1 MRRREFIAGLGGAV
15 AWPLAARAQKAVVPV
30 IGFLNSRSPD
40 DAAHL
45 VAAFRGGLSE
55 GGFVEGRNVTIEYR
69 WALGQ
74 YDRLAAQAAELV
86 HKPVAVLVSLGSD
99 VTALAAKAATATI
112 PIVFATAA
120 DPIELG
126 LVASFNRPGGNIT
139 GVSFLAEALVAKRLE
154 LLHEIVPVA
163 ASIGYLVNPTSP
175 QVEAQ
180 IKNAENAAR
189 ILGVRLVILNASTP
203 SEIEVAFAILAERRS
218 GALMTAA
225 DPFFFGLRN
234 QLAALAARDAVPAI
248 YQVREMVDAGGLM
261 SYGPDL
267 SDVFRIVGGYVG
279 RILKGDKPADLPVQ
293 QATKV
298 ELIINL
304 KTAKTL
310 GLTVPLALLGRAD
323 EVIE

>member
-1 MRRREFIAGLGGAV
+1 VIVAGGGA
-15 AWPLAARAQKAVVPV
+15 AP
-30 IGFLNSRSPD
+30 I
-40 DAAHL
+40 
-45 VAAFRGGLSE
+45 VAAKS
-55 GGFVEGRNVTIEYR
+55 
-69 WALGQ
+69 
-74 YDRLAAQAAELV
+74 
-86 HKPVAVLVSLGSD
+86 
-99 VTALAAKAATATI
+99 ATATI